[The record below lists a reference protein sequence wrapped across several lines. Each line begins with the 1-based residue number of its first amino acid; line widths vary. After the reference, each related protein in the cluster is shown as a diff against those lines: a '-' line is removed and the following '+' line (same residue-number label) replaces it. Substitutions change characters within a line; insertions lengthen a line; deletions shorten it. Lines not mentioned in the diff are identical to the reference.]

1 MKRLACASGLSFESS
16 TFWSRDFGPCGP
28 HNANLAI
35 TVTAGAMQ
43 AIITTSDAAIP
54 SAFYGNGFGQRAVR
68 FCFAKKDET
77 LHAALERLAKL

>member
-43 AIITTSDAAIP
+43 AIITASDAAIP
-54 SAFYGNGFGQRAVR
+54 SAIYGNGFGQRGALLL
-68 FCFAKKDET
+68 CEKDDT